1 MFYQCVEFLEECHN
15 KGGKVII
22 HCEKGVSRSSTI
34 VIAYLIWKNKMTYDE
49 AYTLVRKKRAIISP
63 NLGFLVQLTNF
74 YKRMYRPHELNN
86 NYIPKMFATG
96 SHQKEDPHT
105 IVVRLI
111 DKLYNGV
118 PGKKSDVLDPRG
130 MFVVGDENIAY
141 FWIGNECHDSYK
153 DKFYSTTVDYFK
165 KL

>member
-1 MFYQCVEFLEECHN
+1 
-15 KGGKVII
+15 
-22 HCEKGVSRSSTI
+22 
-34 VIAYLIWKNKMTYDE
+34 MTYDE